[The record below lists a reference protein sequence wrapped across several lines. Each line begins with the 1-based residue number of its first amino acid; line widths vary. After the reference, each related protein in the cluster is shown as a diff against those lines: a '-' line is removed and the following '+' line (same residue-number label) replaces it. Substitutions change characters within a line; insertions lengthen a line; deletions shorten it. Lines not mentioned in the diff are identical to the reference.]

1 MFSNERRRSPRRE
14 GKDASERTFCRT
26 NLNMDAG
33 ADRTQKI
40 VIGVAIVLGIIIVL
54 TIGYSLYTKAKIAE
68 GELASKMALDAA
80 TKKTTEV
87 AAVSLTGEAKN
98 KTGFSYD
105 GLVQRRPEG
114 TATTT
119 NLEIVNETAP
129 VDVPPEEPV
138 EEFPEEIDEELE
150 PVEPTPPKE
159 TPPPPVDDGD
169 RPLTYEEILRIRQ
182 LPVDNSPTGNLQTA
196 LEEESQGEYKARY

>member
-1 MFSNERRRSPRRE
+1 
-14 GKDASERTFCRT
+14 
-26 NLNMDAG
+26 MDAG

-40 VIGVAIVLGIIIVL
+40 VIGVAVILGIIIVL
-54 TIGYSLYTKAKIAE
+54 TIGYSLYSKAKIAE
-68 GELASKMALDAA
+68 GELATKMALDAA

-105 GLVQRRPEG
+105 GLVQRRPDAE
-114 TATTT
+114 ATTT
-119 NLEIVNETAP
+119 NLEIVNETTP
-129 VDVPPEEPV
+129 IEVPKEEK
-138 EEFPEEIDEELE
+138 EEVPEEIIEDLE

-159 TPPPPVDDGD
+159 TPTPPVDDGD
-169 RPLTYEEILRIRQ
+169 QPLSYEEILRIRQ
-182 LPVDNSPTGNLQTA
+182 LPIDNSPAGNLQTA

>member
-1 MFSNERRRSPRRE
+1 
-14 GKDASERTFCRT
+14 
-26 NLNMDAG
+26 MDSG

-40 VIGVAIVLGIIIVL
+40 VIGVAVILGIIIVL

-68 GELASKMALDAA
+68 GELATKMALDAA

-98 KTGFSYD
+98 KTGFNYD
-105 GLVQRRPEG
+105 GLIQRRPEG
-114 TATTT
+114 TSTTT
-119 NLEIVNETAP
+119 NLEIVNETTPIEAP
-129 VDVPPEEPV
+129 KEE
-138 EEFPEEIDEELE
+138 EEIPEEIIEDVE
-150 PVEPTPPKE
+150 PVEPTPPAE
-159 TPPPPVDDGD
+159 VTPTVDEGD

-182 LPVDNSPTGNLQTA
+182 LPVDNSPTGNLQTV

>member
-1 MFSNERRRSPRRE
+1 
-14 GKDASERTFCRT
+14 
-26 NLNMDAG
+26 MDAG

-40 VIGVAIVLGIIIVL
+40 VIAVAVILGIIIVL

-87 AAVSLTGEAKN
+87 AALSLTGEAKN
-98 KTGFSYD
+98 TSGFSYD
-105 GLVQRRPEG
+105 GLVQRRAEG
-114 TATTT
+114 TASST
-119 NLEIVNETAP
+119 NLEIVNETTPIEAP
-129 VDVPPEEPV
+129 KEEV
-138 EEFPEEIDEELE
+138 EEAPEEIIEDLE

-159 TPPPPVDDGD
+159 TPPPVDDGD

>member
-1 MFSNERRRSPRRE
+1 
-14 GKDASERTFCRT
+14 
-26 NLNMDAG
+26 MDAG

-40 VIGVAIVLGIIIVL
+40 VIGVAIFLGIIIVL

-68 GELASKMALDAA
+68 GELATKMALDAA

-114 TATTT
+114 TASTT
-119 NLEIVNETAP
+119 NLEIVNETTPIEAP
-129 VDVPPEEPV
+129 KEE
-138 EEFPEEIDEELE
+138 EEEVPEEIIEDLE
-150 PVEPTPPKE
+150 PVEPTPPIE
-159 TPPPPVDDGD
+159 TVTQPVDDGD

-182 LPVDNSPTGNLQTA
+182 LPVDNSPTGNLQTS

>member
-1 MFSNERRRSPRRE
+1 
-14 GKDASERTFCRT
+14 
-26 NLNMDAG
+26 MDAG

-54 TIGYSLYTKAKIAE
+54 TIGYSLYTKAKVAE

-105 GLVQRRPEG
+105 GLVQRRP
-114 TATTT
+114 
-119 NLEIVNETAP
+119 
-129 VDVPPEEPV
+129 
-138 EEFPEEIDEELE
+138 
-150 PVEPTPPKE
+150 
-159 TPPPPVDDGD
+159 
-169 RPLTYEEILRIRQ
+169 RRY
-182 LPVDNSPTGNLQTA
+182 
-196 LEEESQGEYKARY
+196 SQ

>member
-1 MFSNERRRSPRRE
+1 
-14 GKDASERTFCRT
+14 
-26 NLNMDAG
+26 
-33 ADRTQKI
+33 
-40 VIGVAIVLGIIIVL
+40 
-54 TIGYSLYTKAKIAE
+54 
-68 GELASKMALDAA
+68 
-80 TKKTTEV
+80 
-87 AAVSLTGEAKN
+87 VSLTGEAKN

-114 TATTT
+114 TGTTT
-119 NLEIVNETAP
+119 NLEIVNETTP
-129 VDVPPEEPV
+129 IDVPEEEPI

-159 TPPPPVDDGD
+159 TTPAPVDDGD

>member
-1 MFSNERRRSPRRE
+1 
-14 GKDASERTFCRT
+14 
-26 NLNMDAG
+26 MDAG

-68 GELASKMALDAA
+68 GELANKMALDAA

-119 NLEIVNETAP
+119 NLEIVNETTPIEA
-129 VDVPPEEPV
+129 PPEEELI

-159 TPPPPVDDGD
+159 APPAPVDDGD

>member
-1 MFSNERRRSPRRE
+1 
-14 GKDASERTFCRT
+14 
-26 NLNMDAG
+26 MDAG

-40 VIGVAIVLGIIIVL
+40 VIAVAVILGIIIVL

-114 TATTT
+114 SATTT

-129 VDVPPEEPV
+129 VDVPPEEPA
-138 EEFPEEIDEELE
+138 EEVPEEIIEDTE
-150 PVEPTPPKE
+150 PSEPTPPAE
-159 TPPPPVDDGD
+159 PTPAVDEGD